1 MAIIDILTT
10 IVIVYGIIMNSSFW
24 FQIHKIIKRKSSE
37 DISLTTYFI
46 LIPGFIIWLI
56 YGIVKNDLPLIISNI
71 LGMVTGITI
80 IIVAIIYRVPSH

>member
-10 IVIVYGIIMNSSFW
+10 IVIVYGIIMNSSLW

-46 LIPGFIIWLI
+46 LTPGFIIWLI

-71 LGMVTGITI
+71 LGMITGITT
-80 IIVAIIYRVPSH
+80 IIVTIIYRKK